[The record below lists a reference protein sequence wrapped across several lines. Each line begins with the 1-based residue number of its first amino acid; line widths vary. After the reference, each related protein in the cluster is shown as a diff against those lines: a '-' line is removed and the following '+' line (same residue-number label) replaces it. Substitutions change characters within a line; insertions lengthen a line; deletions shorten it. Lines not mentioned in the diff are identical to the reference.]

1 MSESWSVRVIRS
13 EKGEKLYLKAPGD
26 RSIEYGLDPSDAM
39 DLLHNLIVSVS
50 QVQHGY
56 GQCGTCGGT
65 TALVRKY
72 GPKEP
77 LYRIQCA
84 GCGNRSAYMT
94 EEQLRAIG
102 AYPIGVRR

>member
-1 MSESWSVRVIRS
+1 MTWEVRIRRD
-13 EKGEKLYLKAPGD
+13 EKGEKILLKAPGGHGVVYG
-26 RSIEYGLDPSDAM
+26 IEPSDAM
-39 DLLHNLIVSVS
+39 DLLHKLIVSVS

-56 GQCGTCGGT
+56 GHCGTCGGT

-94 EEQLRAIG
+94 EEQLRSIG
-102 AYPIGVRR
+102 AYPIEVRR

>member
-1 MSESWSVRVIRS
+1 MTWEVRIRRD
-13 EKGEKLYLKAPGD
+13 EKGEKILLKAPGEHGVVYG
-26 RSIEYGLDPSDAM
+26 IEPSDAM

-56 GQCGTCGGT
+56 GHCGTCGGT